1 MDKKK
6 ESVGLERQR
15 NVIIKRYV
23 TEIVRISYLY
33 GSDEI
38 KALAKQRCLLAKNA
52 DVQETNDRYTF

>member
-23 TEIVRISYLY
+23 TEMVGFRGLN
-33 GSDEI
+33 GSDEM
-38 KALAKQRCLLAKNA
+38 KALAVFAS
-52 DVQETNDRYTF
+52 